1 MAGKLRTHEDREW
14 SRIVGEQIYNRR
26 MDFGL
31 TRQKLADQCQCNVD
45 SLANIENGKQVAN
58 VNTLYR
64 IARALS
70 CDMGYFFG
78 PIRAAEH
85 AVF

>member
-1 MAGKLRTHEDREW
+1 MAGKTRTPQDLEW
-14 SRIVGEQIYNRR
+14 SRIVGEQLYCRR
-26 MDFGL
+26 HEQGL
-31 TRQKLADQCQCNVD
+31 TQQSLADLSNCN
-45 SLANIENGKQVAN
+45 LHTIAKIENGEQVAN

-70 CDMGYFFG
+70 CDLGYFFA

>member
-1 MAGKLRTHEDREW
+1 MAGKTRTPQDREW
-14 SRIVGEQIYNRR
+14 SRIVGEQIYFRR
-26 MDFGL
+26 LDCEM
-31 TRQKLADQCQCNVD
+31 TRKKLAYQARCDVD
-45 SLANIENGKQVAN
+45 TLANIESGKQVAN
-58 VNTLYR
+58 VNMLYR
-64 IARALS
+64 IARALN